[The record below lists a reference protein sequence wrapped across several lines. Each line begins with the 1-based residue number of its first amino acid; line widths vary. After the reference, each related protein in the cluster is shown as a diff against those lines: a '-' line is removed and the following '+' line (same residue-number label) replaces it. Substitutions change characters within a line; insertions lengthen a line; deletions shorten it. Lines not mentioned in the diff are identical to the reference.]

1 MGKPRMIIL
10 IRHAQSEGNK
20 NREIH
25 QTIPD
30 HRVKLTPE
38 GHRQAQEAGSRLRT
52 LLRPDDTIHFFTS
65 PYRRTRETTEGILQ
79 SLSSDSPAPSPFPRH
94 TIKVYEEPRLR
105 EQDFGNFQPCSAE
118 MERMWLERADYG
130 HFFYRI
136 PNGESA
142 ADAYDRV
149 SGFNESLWRLFGED
163 DFASVCVLVTH
174 GLMTRV
180 FLMKWYHWSVEYFED
195 LRNINHCEFVIL
207 KLNPDNGKYVL
218 QNQLRTWSDLRWEK
232 EEERQRERAAKGLD
246 PVQPAPAETSVPIR
260 RKWGGCPDGCNH
272 GVRRRSSLRVPRGH
286 NTDHP
291 KHQHDPQ
298 SKETTTHS
306 ATHNHRSH
314 GNQNGHPRPV
324 PAVTGTSTPVDQHML
339 RAPEPA
345 LGDRSIDARP
355 LGRTLPSPAQQYEFE
370 GVQLETTSTSQATFP
385 TPNAS
390 TSTIS
395 HLGQPIPNPNPIP
408 RRPGLAHLHRDSED
422 HLLHPPNCN
431 YAYIH
436 LVGRDGGGSM
446 SGANSLAPS
455 EDERDEKLRPN
466 MHAYTHSHRQTHS
479 RPKPTS
485 STHQIRPSQD
495 LDNDGDDESSS
506 KQAARPR
513 RTRSHS
519 HHARNPPGL
528 AHQTLSKQVAN
539 ALSQDRAGQDRSDD
553 EPLPTAPPS
562 SKAENQPVDAHNRE
576 DDQYDDHEHYHHH
589 GDDEEDDYNEEDAS
603 FEAERKHDQSIRGS
617 VY

>member
-38 GHRQAQEAGSRLRT
+38 GHRQALEAGSKLRA

-79 SLSSDSPAPSPFPRH
+79 SLTSDSPSPSPFPRH

-142 ADAYDRV
+142 ADAYDRI
-149 SGFNESLWRLFGED
+149 SGFNESMWRLFGED

-195 LRNINHCEFVIL
+195 LRNINHCEFVIM
-207 KLNPDNGKYVL
+207 KLNQDNGKYVL
-218 QNQLRTWSDLRWEK
+218 QNQLRTWSELRKEK
-232 EEERQRERAAKGLD
+232 ELEAQRDRVVNAIP
-246 PVQPAPAETSVPIR
+246 PVVSTSSEPLIPIR

-272 GVRRRSSLRVPRGH
+272 GIRRKGSTRPNRAHGTDLARNTLDIQHRKAHESVHTQSQSAQESS
-286 NTDHP
+286 
-291 KHQHDPQ
+291 
-298 SKETTTHS
+298 
-306 ATHNHRSH
+306 
-314 GNQNGHPRPV
+314 NGQGSL
-324 PAVTGTSTPVDQHML
+324 TGVKAQVEEQVL
-339 RAPEPA
+339 VAPEPA
-345 LGDRSIDARP
+345 LGDRSNETRP
-355 LGRTLPSPAQQYEFE
+355 F
-370 GVQLETTSTSQATFP
+370 TSTVP
-385 TPNAS
+385 TPTPQYDPLDHKEITNSRSIPSDLPPNEPNTNTHENNANRTTTKAS
-390 TSTIS
+390 
-395 HLGQPIPNPNPIP
+395 PIPK
-408 RRPGLAHLHRDSED
+408 RPDLSRFHRDSED
-422 HLLHPPNCN
+422 HLLHPPQSS
-431 YAYIH
+431 YALVH
-436 LVGRDGGGSM
+436 LSGRDGGGTL
-446 SGANSLAPS
+446 SGANSVAPS
-455 EDERDEKLRPN
+455 EDEHEDK
-466 MHAYTHSHRQTHS
+466 

-485 STHQIRPSQD
+485 HQPKTSHD
-495 LDNDGDDESSS
+495 LDHDGDDEGSGTHT
-506 KQAARPR
+506 QRPR
-513 RTRSHS
+513 RSRSHHT
-519 HHARNPPGL
+519 HHHRHNHPPTPGRR
-528 AHQTLSKQVAN
+528 HPSKKPGN
-539 ALSQDRAGQDRSDD
+539 NYPDKGQNLDSDHPD
-553 EPLPTAPPS
+553 S
-562 SKAENQPVDAHNRE
+562 SI
-576 DDQYDDHEHYHHH
+576 DHEDSDPDPDPEYQEHN
-589 GDDEEDDYNEEDAS
+589 DDDL
-603 FEAERKHDQSIRGS
+603 EAARREDQSIRGS